1 MSNFNNTRNTMNIK
15 AYENSITVRTDSTK
29 RFLSEIN
36 KTKVITPQ
44 EEKELFSKYE
54 DSVNR
59 VNEIKSSDIAA
70 STAAKLIANEEKIQN
85 DVRNEVILRN
95 QRFNFAV
102 AKRYNNS
109 DILLDLVNVGTIGMY
124 EAFQKFDYKEGVRFC
139 SFAVWYI
146 RRAINAFLVK
156 ENLTVRTTNNTRI
169 MPKVKKIENDFFL
182 KNGRKPSGVEV
193 MDLLMDKYGIEVAVE
208 SDIYGTRMESI
219 DSFYGDETD
228 NTFDK
233 SEEFN
238 NATASYNDYE
248 TNVYNDALSSTMKK
262 AMKVLSERERT
273 IICMANGIGYNKDYK
288 DKEIGEKL
296 GLTSERVRQL
306 RHSAET
312 KLATAYSV
320 VSK

>member
-1 MSNFNNTRNTMNIK
+1 MNIK
-15 AYENSITVRTDSTK
+15 AYENSITIRTDAVK
-29 RFLSEIN
+29 RFLSDIQ
-36 KTKVITPQ
+36 KTKVITSA
-44 EEKELFSKYE
+44 EEKYLFSKYE

-59 VNEIKSSDIAA
+59 VNEVKASNMPAA
-70 STAAKLIANEEKIQN
+70 TAANIIAKEEKLQDEI
-85 DVRNEVILRN
+85 RNEIILRN

-102 AKRYNNS
+102 AKRFNNG
-109 DILLDLVNVGTIGMY
+109 DILMDLVNVGTIGMY
-124 EAFQKFDYKEGVRFC
+124 EAFQKYDYKEGVRFC

-146 RRAINAFLVK
+146 RRAINAYLVK
-156 ENLTVRTTNNTRI
+156 ENLSVRTTNNTRI

-193 MDLLMDKYGIEVAVE
+193 MDILMDKYGIEVAVE

-219 DSFYGDETD
+219 DAYFGDETD

-233 SEEFN
+233 SDEYN

-248 TNVYNDALSSTMKK
+248 NEVENESLSLSMRR

-288 DKEIGEKL
+288 DKEIGEEL

-306 RHSAET
+306 RNSAQT
-312 KLATAYSV
+312 KLAAALSV
-320 VSK
+320 ARK

>member
-1 MSNFNNTRNTMNIK
+1 MNIK
-15 AYENSITVRTDSTK
+15 AYENSITIRTEAVK
-29 RFLSEIN
+29 RFLSDIQ
-36 KTKVITPQ
+36 KTKVITSA
-44 EEKELFSKYE
+44 EEKSLFSKYE

-59 VNEIKSSDIAA
+59 VNEVKASNMPAA
-70 STAAKLIANEEKIQN
+70 TAANIIAKEEKLQN
-85 DVRNEVILRN
+85 EIRNEIILRN

-102 AKRYNNS
+102 AKRFNNG
-109 DILLDLVNVGTIGMY
+109 DILMDLVNVGTIGMY
-124 EAFQKFDYKEGVRFC
+124 EAFQKYDYKEGVRFC

-146 RRAINAFLVK
+146 RRAINAYLVK
-156 ENLTVRTTNNTRI
+156 ENLSVRTTNNTRI

-193 MDLLMDKYGIEVAVE
+193 MDILMDKYGIEVAVE

-219 DSFYGDETD
+219 DAYFGDETD

-233 SEEFN
+233 SEEYN

-248 TNVYNDALSSTMKK
+248 NEVENESLSLSMRR

-288 DKEIGEKL
+288 DKEIGEEL

-306 RHSAET
+306 RNSAQT
-312 KLATAYSV
+312 KLAAALSV
-320 VSK
+320 ARK

>member
-1 MSNFNNTRNTMNIK
+1 MNIK
-15 AYENSITVRTDSTK
+15 AYENSITIRTEAVK
-29 RFLSEIN
+29 RFLSDIQ
-36 KTKVITPQ
+36 KTKVITSA
-44 EEKELFSKYE
+44 EEKSLFSKYE

-59 VNEIKSSDIAA
+59 VNEVKASNMPAATATNIIA
-70 STAAKLIANEEKIQN
+70 KEEKLQDEI
-85 DVRNEVILRN
+85 RNEIILRN

-102 AKRYNNS
+102 AKRFNNG
-109 DILLDLVNVGTIGMY
+109 DILMDLVNVGTIGMY
-124 EAFQKFDYKEGVRFC
+124 EAFQKYDYKEGVRFC

-146 RRAINAFLVK
+146 RRAINAYLVK
-156 ENLTVRTTNNTRI
+156 ENLSVRTTNNTRI

-193 MDLLMDKYGIEVAVE
+193 MDILMDKYGIEVAVE

-219 DSFYGDETD
+219 DAYFGDETD

-233 SEEFN
+233 SEEYN

-248 TNVYNDALSSTMKK
+248 NEVENESLSLSMRR

-288 DKEIGEKL
+288 DKEIGEEL

-306 RHSAET
+306 RNSAQT
-312 KLATAYSV
+312 KLAAALSV
-320 VSK
+320 ARK

>member
-1 MSNFNNTRNTMNIK
+1 MNIK
-15 AYENSITVRTDSTK
+15 AYENSITIRTEAVK
-29 RFLSEIN
+29 RFLSDIQ
-36 KTKVITPQ
+36 KTKVITSA
-44 EEKELFSKYE
+44 EEKSLFSKYE

-59 VNEIKSSDIAA
+59 VNEVKASNMSAA
-70 STAAKLIANEEKIQN
+70 TAANIIAKEEKLQDEI
-85 DVRNEVILRN
+85 RNEIILRN

-102 AKRYNNS
+102 AKRFNNG
-109 DILLDLVNVGTIGMY
+109 DILMDLVNVGTIGMY
-124 EAFQKFDYKEGVRFC
+124 EAFQKYDYKEGVRFC

-146 RRAINAFLVK
+146 RRAINAYLVK
-156 ENLTVRTTNNTRI
+156 ENLSVRTTNNTRI

-193 MDLLMDKYGIEVAVE
+193 MDILMDKYGIEVAVE

-219 DSFYGDETD
+219 DAYFGDETD

-233 SEEFN
+233 SEEYN

-248 TNVYNDALSSTMKK
+248 TEVENESLSLSMRR
-262 AMKVLSERERT
+262 AMKILSERERT

-288 DKEIGEKL
+288 DKEIGEEL

-306 RHSAET
+306 RNSAQT
-312 KLATAYSV
+312 KLAAALSV
-320 VSK
+320 ARK

>member
-1 MSNFNNTRNTMNIK
+1 MNIK
-15 AYENSITVRTDSTK
+15 AYENSITIRTDAVK
-29 RFLSEIN
+29 RFLSDIQ
-36 KTKVITPQ
+36 KTKVITSA
-44 EEKELFSKYE
+44 EEKSLFSKYE

-59 VNEIKSSDIAA
+59 VNEVKASNMPAA
-70 STAAKLIANEEKIQN
+70 TAANIIAKEEKLQN
-85 DVRNEVILRN
+85 EIRNEIILRN

-102 AKRYNNS
+102 AKRFNNG
-109 DILLDLVNVGTIGMY
+109 DILMDLVNVGTIGMY
-124 EAFQKFDYKEGVRFC
+124 EAFQKYDYKEGVRFC

-146 RRAINAFLVK
+146 RRAINAYLVK
-156 ENLTVRTTNNTRI
+156 ENLSVRTTNNTRI

-193 MDLLMDKYGIEVAVE
+193 MDILMDKYGIEVAVE

-219 DSFYGDETD
+219 DAYFGDETD

-233 SEEFN
+233 SEEYN

-248 TNVYNDALSSTMKK
+248 NEVENESLSLSMRR

-288 DKEIGEKL
+288 DKEIGEEL

-306 RHSAET
+306 RNSAQT
-312 KLATAYSV
+312 KLAAALSV
-320 VSK
+320 ARK